1 MATTQFTARLDEQ
14 DIELFKQFVQDNNL
28 TTAQAFN
35 SMINLLELD
44 KAKATIASRSKEIE
58 QFQSY
63 ANSMIK
69 AFINSLEINE
79 NAENRIREEF
89 AKQLDSQLDTIA
101 DLRFELVKA
110 QEEKK
115 TAVENAKAMVAKA
128 QETVTNAE
136 ADRKKAQELNS
147 NLMVELDKKR
157 DQIQTDKEIIAVL
170 KSYEEDAKNY
180 KQAKEQINELKNSIS
195 ELNLHI
201 KDLDIEH
208 QKEIYELEKS
218 HHTALKNREETIESK
233 YQQEI
238 TDLRA
243 EINQLRTMLY
253 EKKD

>member
-110 QEEKK
+110 QEEKR
-115 TAVENAKAMVAKA
+115 T
-128 QETVTNAE
+128 
-136 ADRKKAQELNS
+136 
-147 NLMVELDKKR
+147 
-157 DQIQTDKEIIAVL
+157 
-170 KSYEEDAKNY
+170 
-180 KQAKEQINELKNSIS
+180 
-195 ELNLHI
+195 
-201 KDLDIEH
+201 
-208 QKEIYELEKS
+208 
-218 HHTALKNREETIESK
+218 K
-233 YQQEI
+233 YQ
-238 TDLRA
+238 
-243 EINQLRTMLY
+243 Y
-253 EKKD
+253 SG

>member
-1 MATTQFTARLDEQ
+1 MATTQFTARLDER

-101 DLRFELVKA
+101 DLRLELVKA

-115 TAVENAKAMVAKA
+115 TAVEEAKVVVAKA

-136 ADRKKAQELNS
+136 NERKKTQELNS

-157 DQIQTDKEIIAVL
+157 DQIETDKEIIAVL
-170 KSYEEDAKNY
+170 RSYEEDAKNY
-180 KQAKEQINELKNSIS
+180 KQAKKQINELKNNIN
-195 ELNLHI
+195 ELNLQI
-201 KDLDIEH
+201 KDINIDNQI
-208 QKEIYELEKS
+208 KINELEKDY
-218 HHTALKNREETIESK
+218 HNALKAREEAIEAK

-238 TDLRA
+238 ADLKG
-243 EINQLRTMLY
+243 EISQLRTMLY
-253 EKKD
+253 ERKD